1 MDIGSSSCR
10 GLWKSDA
17 VDFTAADVRLMQGL
31 AARVFG
37 VRPELAN
44 NDATVGELA
53 WVWGKDH
60 AALGNGWRRRLWFAA
75 GGEVAAWGWTHLP
88 YQVTRTDGSVITV
101 PHAYLAW
108 QLDPARPELL
118 DEILAWFESLSEG
131 TDRKVSVRA
140 ADEDALAR
148 LAAHGY
154 VPDERM
160 LADDGYWVQLNWRDL
175 SDIAVPA
182 LPDGFRFRTAMEA
195 GPEAAV
201 AAHVAAWHPS
211 TFGIRGYEGVRETWP
226 YRGDLHVLIEAP
238 DGTMAA
244 TTIMWFDET
253 NLTAEFEPVGTHQGY
268 RRLGLGQALLL
279 HGMRTVRD
287 AGAKR
292 MIVTCL
298 GAAGHTAARGLYYS
312 VGFEPFTRE
321 VPHIKRT

>member
-1 MDIGSSSCR
+1 
-10 GLWKSDA
+10 
-17 VDFTAADVRLMQGL
+17 MQGL
-31 AARVFG
+31 AARVFA

-60 AALGNGWRRRLWFAA
+60 EALGEGWRRRLWFSADGA
-75 GGEVAAWGWTHLP
+75 DGEVAAWGWTYLP
-88 YQVTRTDGSVITV
+88 YQVTRTDGGVVTV

-118 DEILAWFESLSEG
+118 DEILAWFENVTDDG

-140 ADEDALAR
+140 ADDGALAR

-154 VPDERM
+154 LPDERM

-175 SDIAVPA
+175 TEIVEPV
-182 LPDGFRFRTAMEA
+182 LPGGFRFSTAAEA

-226 YRGDLHVLIEAP
+226 YRADLHVLVEAP

-244 TTIMWFDET
+244 AAIMWFDEA
-253 NLTAEFEPVGTHQGY
+253 NQTAEFEPVGTHQGY
-268 RRLGLGQALLL
+268 RRLGLGRALLR

-292 MIVTCL
+292 MIVACL

-312 VGFEPFTRE
+312 AGFEPFTRE
-321 VPHIKRT
+321 VPHIKRAV

>member
-1 MDIGSSSCR
+1 
-10 GLWKSDA
+10 
-17 VDFTAADVRLMQGL
+17 VDFSAADVRLMQGVSE
-31 AARVFG
+31 RVFA

-60 AALGNGWRRRLWFAA
+60 ETLGERWRRRLWSA
-75 GGEVAAWGWTHLP
+75 GDGAVAGWGWTYLP
-88 YQVTRTDGSVITV
+88 YQVTRTDGGVITV

-118 DEILAWFESLSEG
+118 DEILAWFESLSDG
-131 TDRKVSVRA
+131 IDRKVSARA

-154 VPDERM
+154 GPDERM
-160 LADDGYWVQLNWRDL
+160 LAEDGYWVQLNWRDL
-175 SDIAVPA
+175 DDIAEPV
-182 LPDGFRFRTAMEA
+182 LPDGYRFRTAASA
-195 GPEAAV
+195 GAEAAV

-211 TFGIRGYEGVRETWP
+211 TFSLRGYEGTRATWP
-226 YRGDLHVLIEAP
+226 YRGDLHVLVEAP
-238 DGTMAA
+238 DGTMVSTA
-244 TTIMWFDET
+244 IMWFDEG
-253 NLTAEFEPVGTHQGY
+253 NQTAEFEPVGTHRGY
-268 RRLGLGQALLL
+268 QRLGLGKALLL
-279 HGMRTVRD
+279 HGMRTVRE

-298 GAAGHTAARGLYYS
+298 GAAGHTAARSLYYS

-321 VPHIKRT
+321 VPHVKRAHRGG